1 MLRSHSETASNIA
14 AALGMKTTSVLAR
27 FTENS
32 EVDPKSGDKRRE
44 RSPTDATPSLLDAAR

>member
-1 MLRSHSETASNIA
+1 
-14 AALGMKTTSVLAR
+14 MKTTSVLAR